1 MGKVKN
7 EKSKIKGITLTD
19 QILEDKTVRPLGRKK
34 EKPNRHDSDDEFLD
48 EKLSRNILEQAR
60 LQQEELEEEHGF
72 SKAKSQKMTTLSLNV
87 EQNSDEES
95 DKSDSEC
102 YMEQYINLNQDDEK
116 ALEKFMSKNPP
127 AHRCLADVIME
138 KLTEKRTEINS
149 MISENDGVQVND
161 LDERVVEMYK
171 NVRNILAVYR
181 SGKLPK
187 PFKIIPSLRNWEQV
201 LHITRPENWT
211 AAAMY
216 QGTRIFASNLNTKMA
231 QRFFNLVLLPR
242 VRDDITQYKQ
252 LNYHLYMALRKA
264 LFKPAAFFK
273 GILIPLSESNCT
285 LREATIIGSVLAKF
299 SVPMLHAAAAM
310 LKLAEMD
317 YNGGT
322 SIFLRILLD
331 KKYALPYRVVDSI
344 VHHFIGFASERR
356 PLPVLWHQS
365 FLTFVQ
371 RYKENISSEQKEA
384 LLEVLKTHSH
394 PEINPDIRWELLNS
408 KCRDEK
414 KEHPFQVTDRKSV
427 V

>member
-1 MGKVKN
+1 MGKLKH
-7 EKSKIKGITLTD
+7 EKSNKKKKGMDLSD
-19 QILEDKTVRPLGRKK
+19 QILEDKSVRPPGRTKQ
-34 EKPNRHDSDDEFLD
+34 KPNRHESDEEFVD
-48 EKLSRNILEQAR
+48 EKLSRNILEQVR
-60 LQQEELEEEHGF
+60 LQQEELEEEHGV
-72 SKAKSQKMTTLSLNV
+72 SKTKKSQKMTKLSV
-87 EQNSDEES
+87 GFERDSDEES
-95 DKSDSEC
+95 DKSDSET
-102 YMEQYINLNQDDEK
+102 YIEQSIDLNQDDEK
-116 ALEKFMSKNPP
+116 ALEQFMSKNPP
-127 AHRCLADVIME
+127 AQRCLADIIME
-138 KLTEKRTEINS
+138 KLTEKRTEIDTMMS
-149 MISENDGVQVND
+149 DNDGMQVKD

-211 AAAMY
+211 ASAMY
-216 QGTRIFASNLNTKMA
+216 QGTRIFASNLNAKMA

-242 VRDDITQYKQ
+242 VRDDIAQYKQ

-273 GILIPLSESNCT
+273 GILIPLCESNCT
-285 LREATIIGSVLAKF
+285 LREATIVGSILGKY

-322 SIFLRILLD
+322 SIFLRTLLD
-331 KKYALPYRVVDSI
+331 KKYALPYRVIDSI
-344 VHHFIGFASERR
+344 VFHFLGFSSERR
-356 PLPVLWHQS
+356 QLPVLWHQC

-384 LLEVLKTHSH
+384 LMDVLKVHSH
-394 PEINPDIRWELLNS
+394 PEISPDIRWELLNS
-408 KCRDEK
+408 KCRDEV
-414 KEHPFQVTDRKSV
+414 KEEPMV
-427 V
+427 